1 MELFH
6 LVSLIFVAQFQLYL
20 ERPLLF
26 TSALTGESVPRTV
39 KVGDEILGGFINK
52 NGALTINVTKKFGDS
67 TVSKILD
74 LVENASS

>member
-26 TSALTGESVPRTV
+26 VHLLKDLLNLDEYPLIWQLIFWIDQPQHFGTIRRLGRTTLLPQLR
-39 KVGDEILGGFINK
+39 DIPQ
-52 NGALTINVTKKFGDS
+52 
-67 TVSKILD
+67 
-74 LVENASS
+74 